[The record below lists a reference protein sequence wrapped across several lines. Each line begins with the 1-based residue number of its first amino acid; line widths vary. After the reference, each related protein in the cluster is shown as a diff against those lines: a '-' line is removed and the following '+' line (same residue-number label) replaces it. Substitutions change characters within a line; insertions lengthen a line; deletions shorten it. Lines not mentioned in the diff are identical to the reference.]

1 MSSDSDNYVERKI
14 LPISVK
20 EAKNRLRKLK
30 PLLKQMMN
38 DVQEYLKVENLLRQ
52 TSRSEDLESISK
64 LRFEL
69 DQIEE
74 RLMNLQHLF
83 LDYDCVI
90 KDMKTGLI
98 DFIAM
103 RGEQPVWL
111 CYKEGEKDIVYYH
124 HWNAGFVGRQPI
136 DFE

>member
-1 MSSDSDNYVERKI
+1 MPSESDDYVERKV

-30 PLLKQMMN
+30 PHLKQMMD
-38 DVQEYLKVENLLRQ
+38 DVQEYLRVENQLKH
-52 TSRSEDLESISK
+52 TSRTDDLNAISK

-74 RLMNLQHLF
+74 RLMNFQHLF

-103 RGEQPVWL
+103 RGDQPVWL
-111 CYKEGEKDIVYYH
+111 CYREGEKDIVYYH
-124 HWNAGFVGRQPI
+124 HWNAGYVGRQPI